1 MPLLSHIQL
10 VFALSFGLRPD
21 LTAPRSGGLP
31 SGARPMVDG
40 VVIGIANQWLP
51 RSGYFGLVIPSH
63 GGRPGVASTWK
74 EWVVHPQKKKGVGG
88 GSFRR
93 LFLHAVAPP
102 PSLLLSANAD
112 DPRHEDRRCW
122 LWATAGFPKFDDV
135 LGDG

>member
-51 RSGYFGLVIPSH
+51 GSGYFGLVIPSH

-74 EWVVHPQKKKGVGG
+74 EWVVHPQKKKSGWWK
-88 GSFRR
+88 
-93 LFLHAVAPP
+93 LPP
-102 PSLLLSANAD
+102 PLPSCCRAAPLAPAV
-112 DPRHEDRRCW
+112 R
-122 LWATAGFPKFDDV
+122 
-135 LGDG
+135 

>member
-1 MPLLSHIQL
+1 
-10 VFALSFGLRPD
+10 
-21 LTAPRSGGLP
+21 
-31 SGARPMVDG
+31 MVDG